1 MSTTARENFTCYQ
14 LSQSNSYS
22 SFNGCSPEFDKSL
35 CWYNV
40 TYGEIGYRI
49 CPFTFCKAVPGCENI
64 AETYRVTKMCHG
76 NGTWGATVYDKCIDI
91 LQHHK
96 QCIAGFCKQCPDN
109 NIREITMNV
118 SLILSTVSIA
128 GLLIALILFNIFDS
142 IQCRRLSIHKN
153 LAVAFI
159 MRFTMYSIWTIA
171 NSNNVFRDCSH
182 FNPLHRLELDWLC
195 KMMLWLVI
203 YFQVAS
209 VIWMLIEGLYLYSRF
224 TVLAMRSFEPSYKW
238 ILLLG
243 WGIPFIAV
251 LTWSIVHAQYSK
263 MNPKSYCWLPYAK
276 GNHLWIIG
284 GTMSFALLANVLL
297 LLLIVIILV
306 QKLRSENTAESAKI
320 WKTIKA
326 TLLLVPLLGVSN
338 ILLFYEP
345 DQQDG
350 PYMLYSAILQ
360 NSQGIFISILYCFLN
375 SEIQHAVKRQLNKF
389 SFRCFKRENFG
400 TERTYVPDISMA
412 TRRLGTPM
420 EELST
425 SKDKSN
431 RTNSLSPS
439 HNSQMIPNNI
449 SDDSLEKNDGI
460 SSDGIKKNNVTKRN
474 LNDKNF

>member
-195 KMMLWLVI
+195 KMMLC
-203 YFQVAS
+203 
-209 VIWMLIEGLYLYSRF
+209 RF

-474 LNDKNF
+474 LNDVY